1 MTLACEGGVSRGV
14 ERGEEEGAR
23 EGPHS
28 TPKRRGRAEDADEEW
43 VEAEGGGFQ
52 RADAA
57 ASLNTRGDGDDDCPD
72 LIDDASDDDCPSPPP
87 SAPNSDDEADG
98 TRYYSGDSEGFSSS
112 NDAQVAK
119 RRRQGRR
126 PSDMPP
132 TPPLHQPDGP
142 SVQPQ
147 QTLPES
153 MASVRSQVR
162 RFAYDHLGDQATE
175 GACSMTALRTLVNHF
190 CDLEIEP
197 RNMAK
202 FRRL

>member
-1 MTLACEGGVSRGV
+1 M
-14 ERGEEEGAR
+14 
-23 EGPHS
+23 
-28 TPKRRGRAEDADEEW
+28 
-43 VEAEGGGFQ
+43 EAEGGGFQ

-153 MASVRSQVR
+153 MASAPARAPPSLSVEKKEELRAGDDAGLTEKQSEAADKYRQRCENELRDSGGADVHRFQLFRDGARWREVLGVR
-162 RFAYDHLGDQATE
+162 R
-175 GACSMTALRTLVNHF
+175 
-190 CDLEIEP
+190 
-197 RNMAK
+197 
-202 FRRL
+202 